1 MDAHDI
7 TVTALADAA
16 EVTRP
21 RLSAWLNGHR
31 DTITLASAN
40 KIFDG
45 MKKLSSASTAK
56 SYACK
61 K

>member
-1 MDAHDI
+1 MDAHTV

-31 DTITLASAN
+31 DTITLETAN
-40 KIFDG
+40 KIFDA
-45 MKKLSSASTAK
+45 MKKLSSLNIAK
-56 SYACK
+56 QYTCK